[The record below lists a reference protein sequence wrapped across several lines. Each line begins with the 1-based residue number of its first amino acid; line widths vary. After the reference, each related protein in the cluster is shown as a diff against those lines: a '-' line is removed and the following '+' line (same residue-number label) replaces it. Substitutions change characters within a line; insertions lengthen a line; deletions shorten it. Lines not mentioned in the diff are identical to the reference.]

1 MMQHEFRR
9 YWTVI
14 CRLGTNMR
22 LLLAG
27 AALLGLGNGIF
38 MTFFNLYLK
47 QGGLGE
53 AFLGRLNSLGTIGSL
68 ALAIPAGLLVTRL
81 GSRKSL
87 VLSCALIAVFG
98 ALQANVLVPA
108 LLVVLQIGISA
119 STMLYGATYNPE
131 MMRSTDPED
140 RQVAF
145 SLAFTVGTV
154 MSVIASVVGGL
165 LPRLFARFG
174 ASPVTGLRLTL
185 LVGAALILA
194 STAVF
199 IRLREHH
206 DGNSEPAADTPCA
219 LPNEPEVTPS
229 WKRFAFR
236 YAAVNVIIGFGAGL
250 SIPYLN
256 LYFTN
261 RFHASTVVVGNLFAM
276 SNVVL
281 TVGALLAPWLV
292 RRAGLLRTI
301 AVTVGGSLVFLVI
314 MATTHNI
321 IIAALAFWMRAGL
334 MMCSTPV
341 TDKFCLEL
349 VPPEK
354 RSVAHNVFMMAWT
367 GSWAVSTALGGWLIQ
382 RTGFTLP
389 MVLTAA
395 VYGIYLAVFILSFR
409 HHPAMQYPSSVCP
422 PTIPAQTD

>member
-1 MMQHEFRR
+1 MQHEFRR
-9 YWTVI
+9 YWTTI
-14 CRLGTNMR
+14 CHLGTNMR

-53 AFLGRLNSLGTIGSL
+53 AFLGRLNSLGTLGSL

-131 MMRSTDPED
+131 MMRSTDPRD

-145 SLAFTVGTV
+145 SLAFTTGTV
-154 MSVIASVVGGL
+154 MSVIASAVGGL

-174 ASPVTGLRLTL
+174 ASPVIGLRLTL
-185 LVGAALILA
+185 VVGATLILA

-199 IRLREHH
+199 IRLREYH
-206 DGNSEPAADTPCA
+206 DGSSEQAADAPYSIQS
-219 LPNEPEVTPS
+219 EPEVTSS

-236 YAAVNVIIGFGAGL
+236 YAVVNVIIGFGAGL

-256 LYFTN
+256 LYFTD
-261 RFHASTVVVGNLFAM
+261 RFHASTC
-276 SNVVL
+276 
-281 TVGALLAPWLV
+281 LLSTSDA
-292 RRAGLLRTI
+292 ADDLLC
-301 AVTVGGSLVFLVI
+301 V
-314 MATTHNI
+314 
-321 IIAALAFWMRAGL
+321 
-334 MMCSTPV
+334 
-341 TDKFCLEL
+341 D
-349 VPPEK
+349 
-354 RSVAHNVFMMAWT
+354 
-367 GSWAVSTALGGWLIQ
+367 LGGRRI
-382 RTGFTLP
+382 
-389 MVLTAA
+389 
-395 VYGIYLAVFILSFR
+395 
-409 HHPAMQYPSSVCP
+409 
-422 PTIPAQTD
+422 

>member
-1 MMQHEFRR
+1 MHHEFRR
-9 YWTVI
+9 YWTTI
-14 CRLGTNMR
+14 CHLGTNMR

-38 MTFFNLYLK
+38 MTFFNLYLQ

-131 MMRSTDPED
+131 MMRSTDPGD

-145 SLAFTVGTV
+145 SLAFTTGTV
-154 MSVIASVVGGL
+154 MSVVASVVGGL
-165 LPRLFARFG
+165 LPRLFAHFG

-185 LVGAALILA
+185 VVGAIFILA
-194 STAVF
+194 SAAAF
-199 IRLREHH
+199 IRLREYQH
-206 DGNSEPAADTPCA
+206 GNGGQTVDTSHSVQ
-219 LPNEPEVTPS
+219 NEPEVTSS
-229 WKRFAFR
+229 WKRFAVR
-236 YAAVNVIIGFGAGL
+236 YAVVSVIIGFGAGL

-256 LYFTN
+256 LYFAD
-261 RFHASTVVVGNLFAM
+261 RFHASTVAVGNLFAM

-281 TVGALLAPWLV
+281 TVGVLLAPWLV
-292 RRAGLLRTI
+292 RRAGLMRTI
-301 AVTVGGSLVFLVI
+301 GVTVGGSLVFLVI
-314 MATTHNI
+314 MAFTHNI

-349 VPPEK
+349 VPPDK
-354 RSVAHNVFMMAWT
+354 RSVAHNIFMMAWT
-367 GSWAVSTALGGWLIQ
+367 GSWAISTALGGWLIQ
-382 RTGFTLP
+382 KTGFALP
-389 MVLTAA
+389 MMLTAA

-409 HHPAMQYPSSVCP
+409 HHPTMQYPSSVCP
-422 PTIPAQTD
+422 ATIPAQTD

>member
-1 MMQHEFRR
+1 MHHELRR
-9 YWTVI
+9 YWTAI
-14 CRLGTNMR
+14 RHLGTNMR

-68 ALAIPAGLLVTRL
+68 ALAIPAGLLATRL
-81 GSRKSL
+81 GSRRSL
-87 VLSCALIAVFG
+87 AISAVLIAVLS
-98 ALQANVLVPA
+98 AVQASILVPT
-108 LLVVLQIGISA
+108 LLIVLQIGVSA
-119 STMLYGATYNPE
+119 SSMLYGATYNPE
-131 MMRSTDPED
+131 MMRSTDPQD

-154 MSVIASVVGGL
+154 MSVIASIVGGL

-174 ASPVTGLRLTL
+174 ASPFLGLRLTL
-185 LVGAALILA
+185 VVGSACILA

-199 IRLREHH
+199 LGVRER
-206 DGNSEPAADTPCA
+206 EEAAGDPSSDA
-219 LPNEPEVTPS
+219 MAAEAGEPEITSS
-229 WKRFAFR
+229 WKRFAIR
-236 YAAVNVIIGFGAGL
+236 YALINVIIGFGAGL

-256 LYFTN
+256 LYFTD

-281 TVGALLAPWLV
+281 TVGVLLAPWLV

-314 MATTHNI
+314 MAFTRNI
-321 IIAALAFWMRAGL
+321 SVAALAFWMRAGL

-341 TDKFCLEL
+341 TDKFSLEL

-354 RSVAHNVFMMAWT
+354 RSVAHNIFQMAWT
-367 GSWAVSTALGGWLIQ
+367 ASWALSTALGGWLIQ
-382 RTGFTLP
+382 KTGFTLP

-395 VYGIYLAVFILSFR
+395 VYGVYVVVFVVSFR
-409 HHPAMQYPSSVCP
+409 HHPAMRHPAP
-422 PTIPAQTD
+422 AALPEIPRLTD

>member
-1 MMQHEFRR
+1 MKHEFKR
-9 YWTVI
+9 YWTAI
-14 CRLGTNMR
+14 CHLGPNMR

-27 AALLGLGNGIF
+27 ACLLGLGNGIF
-38 MTFFNLYLK
+38 GTFFNLYLK

-87 VLSCALIAVFG
+87 VLSAALLAILG
-98 ALQANVLVPA
+98 ALQAGVLVPA
-108 LLVVLQIGISA
+108 LLIALQIGISA

-131 MMRSTDPED
+131 MMHSTDPAD

-145 SLAFTVGTV
+145 SLAFTAGTV
-154 MSVIASVVGGL
+154 MSVVASAVGGL
-165 LPRLFARFG
+165 LPRLFAHFG
-174 ASPVTGLRLTL
+174 ASPFTGLRLTL
-185 LVGAALILA
+185 VVGAALIFS

-199 IRLREHH
+199 IRLRERT
-206 DGNSEPAADTPCA
+206 GPAAEKASDSPCTGGE
-219 LPNEPEVTPS
+219 EPDVAPD
-229 WKRFAFR
+229 WRRFAAR
-236 YAAVNVIIGFGAGL
+236 YAVVNIIIGFGAGL

-261 RFHASTVVVGNLFAM
+261 RFQASTVVVGNLFAM

-281 TVGALLAPWLV
+281 TVGVLLAPWLV

-301 AVTVGGSLVFLVI
+301 ALTVGGSLVFLVI
-314 MATTHNI
+314 MAFTRNI
-321 IIAALAFWMRAGL
+321 AVAALAFWMRAGL

-349 VPPEK
+349 VPADK
-354 RSVAHNVFMMAWT
+354 RSVAHNVFQMAWT
-367 GSWAVSTALGGWLIQ
+367 ASWAVSTAIGGWLIQ
-382 RTGFTLP
+382 KSGFVLP

-395 VYGIYLAVFILSFR
+395 VYGLYVGVFVLSFR
-409 HHPAMQYPSSVCP
+409 HHPAMRHPEAICAPERPVLS
-422 PTIPAQTD
+422 D

>member
-1 MMQHEFRR
+1 
-9 YWTVI
+9 
-14 CRLGTNMR
+14 
-22 LLLAG
+22 
-27 AALLGLGNGIF
+27 
-38 MTFFNLYLK
+38 
-47 QGGLGE
+47 
-53 AFLGRLNSLGTIGSL
+53 
-68 ALAIPAGLLVTRL
+68 VTRL

-131 MMRSTDPED
+131 MMRSTDPRD

-145 SLAFTVGTV
+145 SLAFTTGTV
-154 MSVIASVVGGL
+154 MSVIASAVGGL

-185 LVGAALILA
+185 VVGATLILA

-199 IRLREHH
+199 IRLREYH
-206 DGNSEPAADTPCA
+206 DGSSEQAADAPYSIQS
-219 LPNEPEVTPS
+219 EPEVTSS

-236 YAAVNVIIGFGAGL
+236 YAVVNVIIGFGAGL

-256 LYFTN
+256 LYFTD

-281 TVGALLAPWLV
+281 TVGVLLAPWLV

-314 MATTHNI
+314 MAFTHNI

-349 VPPEK
+349 VPPDK
-354 RSVAHNVFMMAWT
+354 RSVAHNVFLMAWT

-382 RTGFTLP
+382 KTGFALP
-389 MVLTAA
+389 MVLTAT

-409 HHPAMQYPSSVCP
+409 HHPTMQYSSTVCP
-422 PTIPAQTD
+422 ATIPAQTD

>member
-1 MMQHEFRR
+1 MQREFRR

-14 CRLGTNMR
+14 RHLGTNMR

-38 MTFFNLYLK
+38 MTFLNLYLK

-81 GSRKSL
+81 GSRTSL
-87 VLSCALIAVFG
+87 VLSAALIAVFG

-108 LLVVLQIGISA
+108 LLIVLQVGISA

-131 MMRSTDPED
+131 MMRSTDPQD

-154 MSVIASVVGGL
+154 MSVIASAVGGL
-165 LPRLFARFG
+165 LPRLFSRFG
-174 ASPVTGLRLTL
+174 ASPVIGLRLTL
-185 LVGAALILA
+185 LVGAVFILA

-199 IRLREHH
+199 MRLRDHRSGE
-206 DGNSEPAADTPCA
+206 GEQVADTGCDA
-219 LPNEPEVTPS
+219 QNEPEVTSS

-256 LYFTN
+256 LYFTD
-261 RFHASTVVVGNLFAM
+261 RFNASTVVVGNLFAM

-281 TVGALLAPWLV
+281 TVGVLLAPWLV

-314 MATTHNI
+314 MALTHSI
-321 IIAALAFWMRAGL
+321 CIAAVAFWLRAGL

-341 TDKFCLEL
+341 TEKFCLEL
-349 VPPEK
+349 VPSDK
-354 RSVAHNVFMMAWT
+354 RSVAHNIFQMAWT
-367 GSWAVSTALGGWLIQ
+367 GSWAISTALGGWLIQ
-382 RTGFTLP
+382 KTGFTLP

-395 VYGIYLAVFILSFR
+395 IYGIYLGVFVLSFR
-409 HHPAMQYPSSVCP
+409 NHPAMHHPSIVGP
-422 PTIPAQTD
+422 TTIPTQTD

>member
-1 MMQHEFRR
+1 MQHEFRR
-9 YWTVI
+9 YWTAI
-14 CRLGTNMR
+14 CHLGTNMR

-53 AFLGRLNSLGTIGSL
+53 AFLGRLNSLGTLGSL

-131 MMRSTDPED
+131 MMRSTDPRD

-145 SLAFTVGTV
+145 SLAFTTGTV
-154 MSVIASVVGGL
+154 MSVIASAVGGL

-174 ASPVTGLRLTL
+174 AT
-185 LVGAALILA
+185 LILA

-199 IRLREHH
+199 IRLREYH
-206 DGNSEPAADTPCA
+206 DGSSEQAADAPYSIQS
-219 LPNEPEVTPS
+219 EPEVTSS

-236 YAAVNVIIGFGAGL
+236 YAVVNL
-250 SIPYLN
+250 S
-256 LYFTN
+256 
-261 RFHASTVVVGNLFAM
+261 
-276 SNVVL
+276 
-281 TVGALLAPWLV
+281 
-292 RRAGLLRTI
+292 
-301 AVTVGGSLVFLVI
+301 
-314 MATTHNI
+314 
-321 IIAALAFWMRAGL
+321 
-334 MMCSTPV
+334 
-341 TDKFCLEL
+341 
-349 VPPEK
+349 
-354 RSVAHNVFMMAWT
+354 
-367 GSWAVSTALGGWLIQ
+367 LIH
-382 RTGFTLP
+382 
-389 MVLTAA
+389 
-395 VYGIYLAVFILSFR
+395 I
-409 HHPAMQYPSSVCP
+409 
-422 PTIPAQTD
+422 

>member
-1 MMQHEFRR
+1 MKREFKR
-9 YWTVI
+9 YWTAI
-14 CRLGTNMR
+14 CHFGPNMR

-27 AALLGLGNGIF
+27 ACLLGLGNGIF

-87 VLSCALIAVFG
+87 VLSAALLAVFG
-98 ALQANVLVPA
+98 ALQASVLVPA

-131 MMRSTDPED
+131 MMHSTDPAG

-145 SLAFTVGTV
+145 SLAFTAGTV
-154 MSVIASVVGGL
+154 MSVVAAVVGGL

-174 ASPVTGLRLTL
+174 ASPFTGLRLTL
-185 LVGAALILA
+185 VVGAALIFS

-199 IRLREHH
+199 IQLRERT
-206 DGNSEPAADTPCA
+206 DRTRDDTSDPPCTGAEEPDVV
-219 LPNEPEVTPS
+219 PN
-229 WKRFAFR
+229 WKRFAVR
-236 YAAVNVIIGFGAGL
+236 YTVVNIIIGFGAGL

-256 LYFTN
+256 LYFTD
-261 RFHASTVVVGNLFAM
+261 RFQASTVVVGNLFAM

-281 TVGALLAPWLV
+281 TVGALLAPWLI
-292 RRAGLLRTI
+292 RRAGLLRTV
-301 AVTVGGSLVFLVI
+301 ALTVGGSLVFLVI
-314 MATTHNI
+314 MAFTHNI
-321 IIAALAFWMRAGL
+321 AVAALAFWMRAGL

-349 VPPEK
+349 VPADK
-354 RSVAHNVFMMAWT
+354 RSVAHNVFQMAWI
-367 GSWAVSTALGGWLIQ
+367 GSWAISTAIGGWLIQ
-382 RTGFTLP
+382 RSGFMLP

-395 VYGIYLAVFILSFR
+395 VYGLYVVVFVVSFR
-409 HHPAMQYPSSVCP
+409 HHPAMRHPSAVGP
-422 PTIPAQTD
+422 LERPTLAD

>member
-1 MMQHEFRR
+1 M
-9 YWTVI
+9 
-14 CRLGTNMR
+14 
-22 LLLAG
+22 
-27 AALLGLGNGIF
+27 
-38 MTFFNLYLK
+38 
-47 QGGLGE
+47 
-53 AFLGRLNSLGTIGSL
+53 
-68 ALAIPAGLLVTRL
+68 
-81 GSRKSL
+81 SL

-98 ALQANVLVPA
+98 AFQASVLVPA
-108 LLVVLQIGISA
+108 LLVVLQIGVSA
-119 STMLYGATYNPE
+119 SNMLYGATYNPE
-131 MMRSTDPED
+131 MMRSTDPGD

-145 SLAFTVGTV
+145 SLAFTIGTV
-154 MSVIASVVGGL
+154 TSVVASVVGGL

-174 ASPVTGLRLTL
+174 ASPLTGLRLTL
-185 LVGAALILA
+185 LVGAVFILA

-199 IRLREHH
+199 IRLRESH
-206 DGNSEPAADTPCA
+206 DGSSEHAMDATCSVES
-219 LPNEPEVTPS
+219 EPEVTSS
-229 WKRFAFR
+229 WKRFAVR

-256 LYFTN
+256 LYFAD

-281 TVGALLAPWLV
+281 TIGVLLAPWLV

-301 AVTVGGSLVFLVI
+301 GVTVGGSLVFLVI
-314 MATTHNI
+314 MAFTHNI

-349 VPPEK
+349 VPPDK
-354 RSVAHNVFMMAWT
+354 RSVAHNIFQMAWT

-382 RTGFTLP
+382 KTGFALP

-409 HHPAMQYPSSVCP
+409 HHPTMQYPSSVCP

>member
-1 MMQHEFRR
+1 MQHEFRR

-14 CRLGTNMR
+14 CHLGTNMR

-38 MTFFNLYLK
+38 LTFFNLYLQ

-131 MMRSTDPED
+131 MMHSTDPGD
-140 RQVAF
+140 RQAVF

-174 ASPVTGLRLTL
+174 ASPLIGLRLTL
-185 LVGAALILA
+185 VVGAAFILA

-199 IRLREHH
+199 IRLREYH
-206 DGNSEPAADTPCA
+206 DGSREQVVDAPSSVQS
-219 LPNEPEVTPS
+219 EPEVTSS

-236 YAAVNVIIGFGAGL
+236 YAAVSVIIGFGAGL

-256 LYFTN
+256 LYFAD

-301 AVTVGGSLVFLVI
+301 GVTVGGSLMFLVI
-314 MATTHNI
+314 MAFTHNI
-321 IIAALAFWMRAGL
+321 IIATLAFWIRAGL

-349 VPPEK
+349 VPPDK
-354 RSVAHNVFMMAWT
+354 RSVAHNIFQVAWT
-367 GSWAVSTALGGWLIQ
+367 ASWAVSTALGGWLIQ
-382 RTGFTLP
+382 KTGFALP

-409 HHPAMQYPSSVCP
+409 HHPAMQYSSSVCP
-422 PTIPAQTD
+422 PTMPAQTD

>member
-1 MMQHEFRR
+1 MHRELRR
-9 YWTVI
+9 YWTAI
-14 CRLGTNMR
+14 CHLGTNMR
-22 LLLAG
+22 LLLGG
-27 AALLGLGNGIF
+27 AALLGIGNGVF

-87 VLSCALIAVFG
+87 VVSAGLLAIFG
-98 ALQANVLVPA
+98 ALQANVLMPV
-108 LLVVLQIGISA
+108 LLVVLQIGVSA
-119 STMLYGATYNPE
+119 SNMLYGATYNPE
-131 MMRSTDPED
+131 MMRSTDPAD

-154 MSVIASVVGGL
+154 TSVVASVVGGL

-174 ASPVTGLRLTL
+174 ASPLTGLRLTL
-185 LVGAALILA
+185 LVGAGFILA

-199 IRLREHH
+199 IHLRDHRGGSGEP
-206 DGNSEPAADTPCA
+206 DGSSSCN
-219 LPNEPEVTPS
+219 LMIEPEVTSS
-229 WKRFAFR
+229 WRRFAFR

-256 LYFTN
+256 LYFTD
-261 RFHASTVVVGNLFAM
+261 RFQASTVVVGNLFAM

-281 TVGALLAPWLV
+281 TVGVLLAPWLV
-292 RRAGLLRTI
+292 RRAGLMRTI

-314 MATTHNI
+314 MAFTHNI
-321 IIAALAFWMRAGL
+321 FVAAVAFWMRAGL

-349 VPPEK
+349 VPAER
-354 RSVAHNVFMMAWT
+354 RSVVHNIFQMAWT

-382 RTGFTLP
+382 KAGFSLP

-409 HHPAMQYPSSVCP
+409 HHPAMQHAGPVCP
-422 PTIPAQTD
+422 PTIPIQTD

>member
-1 MMQHEFRR
+1 
-9 YWTVI
+9 
-14 CRLGTNMR
+14 MR

-27 AALLGLGNGIF
+27 AAMLGLGNGIF

-68 ALAIPAGLLVTRL
+68 ALAIPAGLLVSRL

-154 MSVIASVVGGL
+154 MSVIASAVGGL

-174 ASPVTGLRLTL
+174 ASPVVGLRLTL
-185 LVGAALILA
+185 LVGAAFILA
-194 STAVF
+194 STGVF

-206 DGNSEPAADTPCA
+206 DSTGEQAVDTSCA
-219 LPNEPEVTPS
+219 FQNEPEVTPT

-256 LYFTN
+256 LYFTD
-261 RFHASTVVVGNLFAM
+261 RFNASTVVVGNLFAM

-281 TVGALLAPWLV
+281 TVGVLLAPWLV

-314 MATTHNI
+314 MALTHNV

-349 VPPEK
+349 VPSDK
-354 RSVAHNVFMMAWT
+354 RSVAHNIFQMAWT
-367 GSWAVSTALGGWLIQ
+367 GSWAISTALGGWLIQ
-382 RTGFTLP
+382 KTGFTLP

-395 VYGIYLAVFILSFR
+395 IYGIYLVIFILFFR
-409 HHPAMQYPSSVCP
+409 HHPAMQRHGMVCP
-422 PTIPAQTD
+422 PTIPVQTD

>member
-1 MMQHEFRR
+1 MQHEFRR
-9 YWTVI
+9 YWTAI
-14 CRLGTNMR
+14 SHLGTNMR

-53 AFLGRLNSLGTIGSL
+53 AFLGRLNSLGTLGSL

-131 MMRSTDPED
+131 MMRSTDPRD

-145 SLAFTVGTV
+145 SLAFTTGTV
-154 MSVIASVVGGL
+154 MSVIASAVGGL

-185 LVGAALILA
+185 VVGATLILA

-199 IRLREHH
+199 IRLREYH
-206 DGNSEPAADTPCA
+206 DGSSEQAADAPYSIQS
-219 LPNEPEVTPS
+219 EPEVTSS

-236 YAAVNVIIGFGAGL
+236 YAVVNVIIGFGAGL

-256 LYFTN
+256 LYFTD

-281 TVGALLAPWLV
+281 TVGVLLAPWLV

-314 MATTHNI
+314 MAFTHNI

-349 VPPEK
+349 VPPDK
-354 RSVAHNVFMMAWT
+354 RSVAHNIFQMAWT

-382 RTGFTLP
+382 KTGFALP
-389 MVLTAA
+389 MVLTAT

-409 HHPAMQYPSSVCP
+409 HHPTMQYSSTVCP
-422 PTIPAQTD
+422 ATIPAQTD

>member
-1 MMQHEFRR
+1 MHRELRR
-9 YWTVI
+9 YWNVI
-14 CRLGTNMR
+14 HHLGANMR

-27 AALLGLGNGIF
+27 VALLGLGNGIF

-68 ALAIPAGLLVTRL
+68 ALAIPAGLLATRL

-87 VLSCALIAVFG
+87 AISAALVAVLSAVQASILI
-98 ALQANVLVPA
+98 PT
-108 LLVVLQIGISA
+108 LLIVLQIGVSA
-119 STMLYGATYNPE
+119 SSMLYGATYNPE

-154 MSVIASVVGGL
+154 MSVLASIVGGL
-165 LPRLFARFG
+165 LPRLFVCFG
-174 ASPVTGLRLTL
+174 ASSFMGLRLTL
-185 LVGAALILA
+185 VVGSAFILA

-199 IRLREHH
+199 LRVREHQAS
-206 DGNSEPAADTPCA
+206 GSERMTDAVS
-219 LPNEPEVTPS
+219 NGQGEPEVTSS

-236 YAAVNVIIGFGAGL
+236 YTLINVIIGFGAGL

-256 LYFTN
+256 LYFSD

-281 TVGALLAPWLV
+281 TVSVLLAPWLV

-301 AVTVGGSLVFLVI
+301 ALTVGGSLVFLVI
-314 MATTHNI
+314 MAFTRSIT
-321 IIAALAFWMRAGL
+321 IAALAFWMRAGL

-341 TDKFCLEL
+341 TDKFSLEL
-349 VPPEK
+349 VPPDK
-354 RSVAHNVFMMAWT
+354 RSVAHNIFQMAWT

-382 RTGFTLP
+382 KTGFTLP

-395 VYGIYLAVFILSFR
+395 VYGTYIIFFVVSFR
-409 HHPAMQYPSSVCP
+409 HHPAMQHPG
-422 PTIPAQTD
+422 PTVLPEIPKLTD